1 MVYMDQPFIRPPLF
15 SFGPGFLV
23 LDLVG
28 RRPRCD
34 TAPIL
39 VAAHVEKVEGPC
51 RIVAVAAV
59 ALVVTVPMRRPPEL
73 GVPLQ

>member
-15 SFGPGFLV
+15 SFGPGFLM

-28 RRPRCD
+28 RRPRCH
-34 TAPIL
+34 TAPVL
-39 VAAHVEKVEGPC
+39 VAAHVEQVERPC

-59 ALVVTVPMRRPPEL
+59 TLVVTVPVGRAPEL
-73 GVPLQ
+73 GVPL